1 MAKRDQHLRISIQ
14 GSGKDQFFD
23 RFPFVSL
30 GELEDELAGISKPFR
45 ESVTAYGLDTR
56 MGGTS
61 GPGNHRISKQREEMT
76 QFGPSL
82 RPSVSS
88 VLKPL
93 TFERRAFNTE
103 ARGEIM
109 LERLIILSGSNL
121 L

>member
-14 GSGKDQFFD
+14 GTGKDQFFD

-56 MGGTS
+56 MGGL
-61 GPGNHRISKQREEMT
+61 SKQREEMT